1 MKLLKVGKCCC
12 PGNGASAWGFL
23 RRWTRFR
30 ARLAKA
36 HPASLGRG
44 VDDGGDADG
53 VVAGV
58 FAHAE
63 VQAHNDRNVF
73 QASPG
78 ELPVSDI
85 HSL

>member
-1 MKLLKVGKCCC
+1 LGDNRFK
-12 PGNGASAWGFL
+12 PSQTSF
-23 RRWTRFR
+23 RR
-30 ARLAKA
+30 
-36 HPASLGRG
+36 LGSG
-44 VDDGGDADG
+44 VDHGRDAEG